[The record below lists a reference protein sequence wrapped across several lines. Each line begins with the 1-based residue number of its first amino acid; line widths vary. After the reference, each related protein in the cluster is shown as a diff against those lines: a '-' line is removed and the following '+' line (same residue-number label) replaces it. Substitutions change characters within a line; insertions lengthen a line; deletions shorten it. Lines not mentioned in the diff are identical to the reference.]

1 MCVYVQ
7 CVCVHTCIG
16 RCLHTT
22 YTLSPNSLI
31 PVTTPPDSLNTDAIV
46 GCVVGAALIL
56 TIVIVIIII
65 IIKVTAIICRKCGG
79 RQVNLDITP
88 VSGHVGNATDLNVLD
103 ISEVSEHCYGACI
116 P

>member
-1 MCVYVQ
+1 MYS
-7 CVCVHTCIG
+7 VCVHTCIG

-31 PVTTPPDSLNTDAIV
+31 PVTTHPASRDTGATV
-46 GCVVGAALIL
+46 GGVVGALIF
-56 TIVIVIIII
+56 TIIVIIII
-65 IIKVTAIICRKCGG
+65 VKVTAIICRKCGG

-88 VSGHVGNATDLNVLD
+88 VSGHVGNATELNVLD